1 MKRKIIIIQLLLLAL
16 SLPSQ
21 AQNKNFRQDFEA
33 FKNKA
38 KKEYADFRKKALA
51 DYAQFVREAWEEFGA
66 EPPVD
71 IPKEEKV
78 EPMVTPEFEEE
89 TASWFSKLFGIGK
102 KDSKEEAAKK
112 AQKEAEKQAR
122 KEAKKEA
129 KRKKREKTNA
139 NLAVQQVVAAPAPAP
154 KQPQPLAEVVPVPE
168 KANDYMAFEVFGT
181 QCKVRIGDNCRIR
194 LNGLSGDDI
203 ADAIMEFTKAQY
215 DNLLY
220 DCLQERKKHQ
230 FSDWAYYQMLLALT
244 DKFYGKHTNEGTLV
258 MGFLYSQSGYKM
270 RFAHDNSKLYILVA
284 SQYSIFKKP
293 FFYVD
298 GECYYLLDDIGDDS
312 KMSVCKAKF
321 PKESPLSLQIS
332 AVQDFSYN
340 PVSERTITSP
350 KNPDFSFT
358 IKSNKNYIDFFDTY
372 PSSYTDNNFMTR
384 WAMYANT
391 PLDKNITS
399 QLYPQM
405 RDKLNG
411 MSPVE
416 MVQQLDWWVQGSID
430 IKRENPNQECL
441 LYAYDDD
448 VWGFDRA
455 FFGEETL
462 FYPYCDCED
471 RSILLSHLVRDL
483 VNLDVVLVYY
493 PGHLAMAVNFPEDIP
508 GDYVTLE
515 GRKFTIV
522 DPTYV
527 GSDVGEAMPTF
538 KDKGTTVILLQR
550 QG

>member
-1 MKRKIIIIQLLLLAL
+1 MKKLIIITQLLMLAL
-16 SLPSQ
+16 ALPVQ
-21 AQNKNFRQDFEA
+21 AQNKNFRKDFED

-38 KKEYADFRKKALA
+38 RKEYSDFRKKALA
-51 DYAQFVREAWEEFGA
+51 EYAQFVREAWEEFGA

-89 TASWFSKLFGIGK
+89 TASWFSKLFGFGK
-102 KDSKEEAAKK
+102 KDPQEEAAKK
-112 AQKEAEKQAR
+112 AKKEAREAEKR
-122 KEAKKEA
+122 AKKEA
-129 KRKKREKTNA
+129 KRKMREKTND
-139 NLAVQQVVAAPAPAP
+139 NLAIQQVVKAPAPAP
-154 KQPQPLAEVVPVPE
+154 KQPQPLSEVVPVPE

-181 QCKVRIGDNCRIR
+181 PCKVRIGNNCHVR
-194 LNGLSGDDI
+194 LTGLSGDEV
-203 ADAIMEFTKAQY
+203 ADAITEFTKPQF

-270 RFAHDNSKLYILVA
+270 RFAHDNSKLYIIVA
-284 SQYSIFKKP
+284 SQYNIFKKS

-298 GECYYLLDDIGDDS
+298 NECYYLLENVADDS

-321 PKESPLSLQIS
+321 PKESPLSLQIT
-332 AVQDFSYN
+332 AVQDFNYN

-358 IKSNKNYIDFFDTY
+358 IKPNKNYIDFFDTY

-405 RDKLNG
+405 EQKLSG
-411 MSPVE
+411 MSPLE
-416 MVQQLDWWVQGSID
+416 KVQQLDWWVQGTID
-430 IKRENPNQECL
+430 IRRENPNQGCF

-448 VWGFDRA
+448 VWGGDRA
-455 FFGEETL
+455 FFGEETI

-483 VNLDVVLVYY
+483 VKLDVVLVYY
-493 PGHLAMAVNFPEDIP
+493 PGHLAMAVHFPEEVL
-508 GDYVTLE
+508 GDFITLD

-527 GSDVGEAMPTF
+527 GSDVGESMPGC
-538 KDKGTTVILLQR
+538 KEKGTTVILLER
-550 QG
+550 NS